1 MNKNSIKE
9 SIDKIDPGKDV
20 RDKMY
25 KNILSKSHRMATP
38 KRRFNPQKLS
48 YPIAAVACVCLII
61 VCAMHF
67 IPDKNIPSYPDFS
80 NDSDNTGTDELAFAP
95 SPYVEV
101 DDASAYESIRVSI
114 DAPEAADEVTYY
126 IYDTDIACIDF
137 TLDKQSYQLM
147 ASRKDGDFSGCTGSV
162 ISSEQIDSRY
172 NAIMYIMDTGIKLNW
187 SDGSAQ
193 FYLTSQDNSNSDSVK
208 KVFSSII
215 SNR

>member
-1 MNKNSIKE
+1 MIRKVKQTLVITLSVSALCVPGLLKIPAVSAAEITRAQSSAANSV
-9 SIDKIDPGKDV
+9 SA
-20 RDKMY
+20 
-25 KNILSKSHRMATP
+25 KSST
-38 KRRFNPQKLS
+38 
-48 YPIAAVACVCLII
+48 
-61 VCAMHF
+61 
-67 IPDKNIPSYPDFS
+67 
-80 NDSDNTGTDELAFAP
+80 
-95 SPYVEV
+95 
-101 DDASAYESIRVSI
+101 I

-162 ISSEQIDSRY
+162 ISSEHIDSRY